1 MFKILPH
8 IKMLKKKQL
17 KKEIFEPSIASFSQ
31 SLGLSYIY
39 TIKQQNQ
46 ANKLLIIEDINQY
59 WCYYKPCLT

>member
-8 IKMLKKKQL
+8 IKMLKKKQF

-59 WCYYKPCLT
+59 WCYYKPCPT